1 MQEASCR
8 WFGCVSRFLPFSCP
22 QEWGARGVKAIIV
35 PLPVGFATL
44 LRNLMAA
51 NWSGS
56 NMFEGGALSQVC
68 L

>member
-1 MQEASCR
+1 
-8 WFGCVSRFLPFSCP
+8 
-22 QEWGARGVKAIIV
+22 VKAIIV